1 MEEAARKKSG
11 LGTGLGSAG
20 EGRSAGLGKG
30 LGALLSVVPR
40 EDGRPEE
47 LRSIP
52 VSMIKPNPRQPRRQ
66 FDEKAL
72 DALAGSIGARG
83 VLQPVLVRPLPA
95 GGWELIAGERR
106 WRAAQAAGLTEI
118 PAVVREDDD
127 SVALE
132 VALIE
137 NMARED
143 LNPVEEAKACAAL
156 VDELGLSKEEVG
168 RRVGRSRAAVSNLI
182 RLLDLPDEAL
192 GMLEDGRLSEGHGRA
207 LLMAKRHDVR
217 RQLAAEANRRGW
229 SVRTTEE
236 RARELEES
244 PGRTLPVLHADHQ
257 AALTELI
264 EVLQKRLGVSPEV
277 KPKGQGAKVV
287 LNFDSMPEAIVFADS
302 LRRK

>member
-1 MEEAARKKSG
+1 MGEAAKKK
-11 LGTGLGSAG
+11 TGLGAG
-20 EGRSAGLGKG
+20 FGGEARSAGLGKG
-30 LGALLSVVPR
+30 LGALLAVVPR
-40 EDGRPEE
+40 EDGQAEE
-47 LRSIP
+47 LRSLPI
-52 VSMIKPNPRQPRRQ
+52 SSITPNPRQPRKQ

-72 DALAGSIGARG
+72 DALSGSITERG

-106 WRAAQAAGLTEI
+106 WRAAAAAGLTEI
-118 PAVVREDDD
+118 PAVVRADDD

-143 LNPVEEAKACAAL
+143 LNPIEEAKACAAL

-192 GMLEDGRLSEGHGRA
+192 EMLEDGRLSEGHGRA
-207 LLMAKRHDVR
+207 LLMAKRHDIR
-217 RQLAAEANRRGW
+217 RQLANEAARRGW

-236 RARELEES
+236 RARSLEEGGS
-244 PGRTLPVLHADHQ
+244 LPVEIHADHD
-257 AALTELI
+257 AALVDLVEAI
-264 EVLQKRLGVSPEV
+264 EKRLGVNIEA
-277 KPKGQGAKVV
+277 KPKGQGCRVTID
-287 LNFDSMPEAIVFADS
+287 FESMPEALSFAETV
-302 LRRK
+302 RRKAA

>member
-1 MEEAARKKSG
+1 MGEAAKK
-11 LGTGLGSAG
+11 TGLGSG
-20 EGRSAGLGKG
+20 LGSESRSAGLGKG

-52 VSMIKPNPRQPRRQ
+52 IASIKANPRQPRKQ

-72 DALAGSIGARG
+72 DALSGSITERG
-83 VLQPVLVRPLPA
+83 VLQPILVRPLPA

-106 WRAAQAAGLTEI
+106 WRAATAAGLTEI
-118 PAVVREDDD
+118 PAVVRDDDD
-127 SVALE
+127 SVAIE

-143 LNPVEEAKACAAL
+143 LNPIEEAKACAAL

-192 GMLEDGRLSEGHGRA
+192 EMLEDGRLSEGHGRA
-207 LLMAKRHDVR
+207 LLMAKRHDIR
-217 RQLAAEANRRGW
+217 RQLASEAARRGW

-236 RARELEES
+236 RARSLEEGS
-244 PGRTLPVLHADHQ
+244 TTSVDIHADHE
-257 AALTELI
+257 AALVEISELL
-264 EVLQKRLGVSPEV
+264 ERRLGVSIDT
-277 KPKGQGAKVV
+277 KAKGSGCRVV
-287 LNFDSMPEAIVFADS
+287 IDFDSMPEAIAFAQTA
-302 LRRK
+302 RRKAA